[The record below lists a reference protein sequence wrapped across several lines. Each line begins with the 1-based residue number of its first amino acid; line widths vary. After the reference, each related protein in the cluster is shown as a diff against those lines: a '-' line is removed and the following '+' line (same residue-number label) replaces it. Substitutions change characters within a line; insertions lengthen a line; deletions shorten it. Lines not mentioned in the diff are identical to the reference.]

1 MGADMKIAV
10 VTDSGSNIYHQG
22 IEMEGLFKL
31 PLQITDGVNTYLE
44 GETITIDQ
52 TYQLISEKKTLMT
65 SLPPLGRIEELFETL
80 KEHYDGIFAVPICP
94 GLSGTL
100 GAMQSAAMT
109 VGIPFDFIDCYSIAS
124 NELHLAI
131 SARKMFDAGKTVKQ
145 VRETLQAAAE
155 DSVTLVIADD
165 LPHLARNGRVT
176 PLAASIGGL
185 FKIKPVL
192 IVNKGTAGKID
203 VLEKVRTMP
212 KALESIIDYFKKMGV
227 DEHHLICV
235 AHVWAEETGRELLGR
250 IEAEFPTSEVFFVP
264 LISTVGVNTGLGC
277 VGCQAIRKVVW

>member
-1 MGADMKIAV
+1 MKIAV

-22 IEMEGLFKL
+22 IEMEGLYKL
-31 PLQITDGVNTYLE
+31 PLQITDGVETYLE

-52 TYQLISEKKTLMT
+52 TYQLISEKKKLMT

-80 KEHYDGIFAVPICP
+80 KGQYDGIFAVPICA

-109 VGIPFDFIDCYSIAS
+109 VGIPFDFIDCYSTAS

-131 SARKMFDAGKTVKQ
+131 SARKMFDEGKTTKQ

-155 DSVTLVIADD
+155 DSVTIIIADD

-176 PLAASIGGL
+176 PMAATIGGL

-192 IVNKGTAGKID
+192 IVNKETNGKID

-212 KALESIIDYFKKMGV
+212 KAFDSIIDYFKKMGV
-227 DEHHLICV
+227 DEHHLVCV
-235 AHVWAEETGRELLGR
+235 AHVWAEEAGKDLLGR
-250 IEAEFPTSEVFFVP
+250 IKQEFPTTEVFFVP

>member
-1 MGADMKIAV
+1 MSMKIAV

-22 IEMEGLFKL
+22 IEMDGLYKL
-31 PLQITDGVNTYLE
+31 PLQITDGIETYLE

-52 TYQLISEKKTLMT
+52 TYQLIADKKKLMT

-80 KEHYDGIFAVPICP
+80 KEQYDGIFAVPICP

-109 VGIPFDFIDCYSIAS
+109 VGIPFDFIDCYSTAS

-131 SARKMFDAGKTVKQ
+131 SARKMFDEGKTVKQ
-145 VRETLQAAAE
+145 VREILQDAAK
-155 DSVTLVIADD
+155 DSVTFVIADD

-176 PLAASIGGL
+176 PMAATIGGL

-192 IVNKGTAGKID
+192 IVNEKSNGKID
-203 VLEKVRTMP
+203 IYEKVRTMT
-212 KALESIIDYFKKMGV
+212 KSFESVIDYFEKMGV

-235 AHVWAEETGRELLGR
+235 AHVWAEESGQELLAR
-250 IEAEFPTSEVFFVP
+250 IRTEFPNTEVFFVP
-264 LISTVGVNTGLGC
+264 LISCVGVNTGLGC
-277 VGCQAIRKVVW
+277 VACQAIRKVTW

>member
-1 MGADMKIAV
+1 MKIAV

-22 IEMEGLFKL
+22 IEMEGLYKL
-31 PLQITDGVNTYLE
+31 PLQITDGAETFLE

-52 TYQLISEKKTLMT
+52 TYQLIAEKKTLMT
-65 SLPPLGRIEELFETL
+65 SLPPLGRIEELFAEL
-80 KEHYDGIFAVPICP
+80 KEQYDGIFAVPICP

-109 VGIPFDFIDCYSIAS
+109 VGIPFDFIDCYSTAS

-131 SARKMFDAGKTVKQ
+131 CARKMFDEGKSVKQ
-145 VRETLQAAAE
+145 VREILQAAAQ
-155 DSVTLVIADD
+155 DSVTLIIADD

-192 IVNKGTAGKID
+192 IVNKQTNGKID
-203 VLEKVRTMP
+203 VYEKVRTMSR
-212 KALESIIDYFKKMGV
+212 AFESVITYFKHMGV

-235 AHVWAEETGRELLGR
+235 AHVWAEEPGKVLLARIRE
-250 IEAEFPTSEVFFVP
+250 EFPNTEMFFVP

-277 VGCQAIRKVVW
+277 VACQAIRKVTW